1 MDDAFYH
8 FCGYLDITDFVNEII
23 LILSINQIDDNHI
36 SQDQSQKLNLLRDP
50 LPEDRF
56 IHLFNKKEKKNF
68 KAFGKLNKM
77 W

>member
-1 MDDAFYH
+1 MHKFMHDAFQR

-23 LILSINQIDDNHI
+23 LILSIKQIDEYHI

-56 IHLFNKKEKKNF
+56 IHLFKTKNYYF
-68 KAFGKLNKM
+68 KAKKIK
-77 W
+77 